1 VRRAFAAASALLA
14 LILLTGGGSLPA
26 RGDAP
31 ADLQV
36 FEAESTASPIG
47 VISRVPAETDGGVIF
62 ARSHVE
68 IGKSIAQAAGT
79 TLGPLGDAFVVTSLK
94 GFNNPTNVTAQYP
107 PSSVFPSTANASTNV
122 NAGAAQAATFHAVT
136 DSTPSASANAIGGA
150 GGMTNVL
157 HVGGVTSQST
167 SHVDANGTVVTT
179 ATSSLSDVRI
189 PENLPLISI
198 SNMKSTA
205 TVTVPLGGKPQQTV
219 QVSTAGALIA
229 GVPVSITQD
238 GISLAGRLAVPAVG
252 ITAINTALASLNK
265 LGIDLQ
271 VVPVTRQS
279 TDIGAS
285 VSGAALRIGYQLPAS
300 IPLPTSIGSSET
312 ILLGQVTAT
321 ATGRKRVPLDLGGL
335 PGDSSAT
342 PNLPLPS
349 ASTTDVALPPTG
361 AAEPATAGLSSSLAG
376 NGAGTASPAVAA
388 APITRSPAA
397 IADSPFQLPKR
408 VKNAAAGKFLA
419 GYRMFIIV
427 AVLGVAAFLIRRQTR
442 LAS

>member
-1 VRRAFAAASALLA
+1 
-14 LILLTGGGSLPA
+14 
-26 RGDAP
+26 
-31 ADLQV
+31 
-36 FEAESTASPIG
+36 
-47 VISRVPAETDGGVIF
+47 
-62 ARSHVE
+62 
-68 IGKSIAQAAGT
+68 
-79 TLGPLGDAFVVTSLK
+79 
-94 GFNNPTNVTAQYP
+94 
-107 PSSVFPSTANASTNV
+107 
-122 NAGAAQAATFHAVT
+122 
-136 DSTPSASANAIGGA
+136 
-150 GGMTNVL
+150 MTNVL

-189 PENLPLISI
+189 PENLPIISI

-205 TVTVPLGGKPQQTV
+205 TVTVPLGGKPQETV

-252 ITAINTALASLNK
+252 ITAINAALASLNK
-265 LGIDLQ
+265 LGIDLA
-271 VVPVTRQS
+271 VVPVTHQS

-285 VSGAALRIGYQLPAS
+285 VSGAALRIGYQVPS
-300 IPLPTSIGSSET
+300 TIPLPTSIGSNET
-312 ILLGQVTAT
+312 VLLGQVAAT

-335 PGDSSAT
+335 PGGDVSAT
-342 PNLPLPS
+342 PDLALPS
-349 ASTTDVALPPTG
+349 ASTTNVAPPPTG
-361 AAEPATAGLSSSLAG
+361 AAEPMTAGLSTSLAG
-376 NGAGTASPAVAA
+376 NGAGAGSPAVAA
-388 APITRSPAA
+388 APLTQSPLAV
-397 IADSPFQLPKR
+397 ADSPFQLPKR